1 MFVFYEHCKFFLK
14 MRFFSA
20 NAYTKQDIKLAS
32 QPRGM
37 AIFKE
42 DGTIITASI
51 NEITV
56 IQDNKKA
63 SVMKVD
69 YEPSSVSVS
78 QENHVAVGGKNCT
91 CIFS

>member
-1 MFVFYEHCKFFLK
+1 M
-14 MRFFSA
+14 
-20 NAYTKQDIKLAS
+20 D
-32 QPRGM
+32 
-37 AIFKE
+37 IFKE

-78 QENHVAVGGKNCT
+78 QENHVAVGGEFMKKLRFAQT
-91 CIFS
+91 YL